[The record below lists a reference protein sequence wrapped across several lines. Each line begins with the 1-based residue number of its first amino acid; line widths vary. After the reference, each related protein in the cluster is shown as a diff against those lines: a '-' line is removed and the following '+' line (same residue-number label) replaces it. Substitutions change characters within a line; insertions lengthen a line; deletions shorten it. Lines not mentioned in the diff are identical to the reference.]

1 MKNHSFLLVVTMVVL
16 VLAIAVE
23 EVQLVS
29 NYGRRFGRS
38 LKKKHNL
45 RNKFERQE
53 KFNSSPLVQNGYQDG
68 NPFHEY
74 PLVAREE
81 QVGWYKAGQKPLS
94 TANCVDDRKKNQSK
108 IPLRERRV
116 KHHSK
121 TFINFLSFAKVD
133 WTVKQ
138 LIWIWEK
145 EKK

>member
-1 MKNHSFLLVVTMVVL
+1 MKNRSFLLVVTMVVL

-38 LKKKHNL
+38 LKKKHTL

-81 QVGWYKAGQKPLS
+81 QVGWHKAGQKPLS
-94 TANCVDDRKKNQSK
+94 TANCVDDRKKKSIENPS
-108 IPLRERRV
+108 EG
-116 KHHSK
+116 
-121 TFINFLSFAKVD
+121 
-133 WTVKQ
+133 
-138 LIWIWEK
+138 
-145 EKK
+145 KKS